1 MHILDTVS
9 GLFFVWIIFYYV
21 EAHEVRKHYGEYV
34 REQIIVEK
42 SGINLIIYFLNH
54 LKLYKILKKTTATK
68 NLGTSEVE
76 ENQKKRPKMKV
87 SLKLAD
93 GKKF

>member
-42 SGINLIIYFLNH
+42 GGINLIIYF
-54 LKLYKILKKTTATK
+54 
-68 NLGTSEVE
+68 
-76 ENQKKRPKMKV
+76 
-87 SLKLAD
+87 
-93 GKKF
+93 

>member
-1 MHILDTVS
+1 MANLGMSAHVPIERSSEEKCPWSCRWLPTYAHTGHS

-42 SGINLIIYFLNH
+42 GGINLIIYF
-54 LKLYKILKKTTATK
+54 
-68 NLGTSEVE
+68 
-76 ENQKKRPKMKV
+76 
-87 SLKLAD
+87 
-93 GKKF
+93 